1 MHQPAR
7 ASQTI
12 PTSGMNTASLTLG
25 LISPMKC
32 QKSLKV
38 LESSA
43 FQLVELM
50 ADTMPYSQALGVQ
63 LEAAQKAQAAAEAR
77 FESERTQRD
86 LARRELAQREAE
98 FAAKLE
104 QRRAVQLTAEETA
117 AGSWARFKSAV
128 TGGEGDAPRA
138 PKKAARR
145 RGKAKGKGRGFKD
158 GAGRGKERRAA
169 SSTKGSA
176 SETRTDN

>member
-77 FESERTQRD
+77 FESERAQRD

-98 FAAKLE
+98 FAAK
-104 QRRAVQLTAEETA
+104 RRAVQLTAEETA

-176 SETRTDN
+176 SETGTDN

>member
-1 MHQPAR
+1 
-7 ASQTI
+7 
-12 PTSGMNTASLTLG
+12 MNTASLTLG

-77 FESERTQRD
+77 FESERAQRD

-117 AGSWARFKSAV
+117 AGSWARFKISRD
-128 TGGEGDAPRA
+128 G
-138 PKKAARR
+138 RR
-145 RGKAKGKGRGFKD
+145 R
-158 GAGRGKERRAA
+158 
-169 SSTKGSA
+169 
-176 SETRTDN
+176 